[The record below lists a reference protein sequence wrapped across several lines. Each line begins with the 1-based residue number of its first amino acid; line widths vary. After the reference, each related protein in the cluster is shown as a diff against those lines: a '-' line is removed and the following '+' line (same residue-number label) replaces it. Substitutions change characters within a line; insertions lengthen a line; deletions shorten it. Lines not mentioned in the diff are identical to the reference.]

1 MELNTSLSCD
11 QPALERDIHSPRSVP
26 APESVLTSR
35 VIGGRCFSACL
46 STSDNDS
53 AWDDFLAT
61 NPTGQ
66 YQQSSMWARAK
77 SCDGW
82 RPLRVILTVEGQI
95 AGGFQILF
103 RPTRFGPIG
112 YVSKGP
118 VLSGEGN
125 AALDFLMDLVV
136 SLAKNNHLKA
146 LILQPPDEST
156 IGDAVLARYHFL
168 PNHLM
173 TVISATL
180 IINTAGSLDE
190 IMGGLRRTTRVELK
204 QSEKRGMKMREG
216 DERDLPTFF
225 RLMTATCR
233 RQQTDPSPATE
244 SALREIWQAFHPS
257 GCIRMAFAEY
267 DNKPVAAA
275 ICLCF
280 GDRVT
285 FWKKGWSGAHR
296 ERHPNQM
303 VMFDAIRWAHNR
315 GCRQFDC
322 AAMHHD
328 TAVSLLN
335 GEALSVTQKSARD
348 FFLLGYGGTP
358 VLLPESQIYFSSPG
372 LRFLYRTATACPWGR
387 TLVRRLA
394 GHRVLKQ
401 RLFVDRALCFLRPP
415 RHQVLQKIPTANG
428 NTEHCSA

>member
-1 MELNTSLSCD
+1 MELNNSLSCD
-11 QPALERDIHSPRSVP
+11 QPALERNIHSPRIVP
-26 APESVLTSR
+26 APESLLTSR
-35 VIGGRCFSACL
+35 VIGGREFSARI
-46 STSDNDS
+46 SATDTDP

-61 NPTGQ
+61 NPLGQ

-103 RPTRFGPIG
+103 RHTRFGLIG

-118 VLSGEGN
+118 VLSGEGK
-125 AALDFLMDLVV
+125 APLDFLMELLISV
-136 SLAKNNHLKA
+136 AKTNRLMG
-146 LILQPPDEST
+146 LMLQPPDQST
-156 IGDAVLARYHFL
+156 IGDQVLTRYRFL

-173 TVISATL
+173 TVVSATL
-180 IINTAGSLDE
+180 IINSGGSVDE
-190 IMGGLRRTTRVELK
+190 IMSRLRRTTRLELK
-204 QSEKRGMKMREG
+204 RSETRGMKMRVG
-216 DERDLPTFF
+216 GERDLPTFF

-244 SALREIWQAFHPS
+244 AALREIWQAFHPT
-257 GCIRMAFAEY
+257 GRIRLAFAEY
-267 DNKPVAAA
+267 ENEPVAAA

-296 ERHPNQM
+296 ERHPNQL
-303 VMFDAIRWAHNR
+303 VMFDAIRWAQSR
-315 GCRQFDC
+315 GFRQFDC
-322 AAMHHD
+322 LAMHHD

-335 GEALSVTQKSARD
+335 GRPLSNTQKSARD

-358 VLLPESQIYFSSPG
+358 VLLPESWVYFGNPV
-372 LRFLYRTATACPWGR
+372 LRFLYQTATTCPWGR
-387 TLVRRLA
+387 TLAHCLA
-394 GHRVLKQ
+394 GHR
-401 RLFVDRALCFLRPP
+401 
-415 RHQVLQKIPTANG
+415 I
-428 NTEHCSA
+428 